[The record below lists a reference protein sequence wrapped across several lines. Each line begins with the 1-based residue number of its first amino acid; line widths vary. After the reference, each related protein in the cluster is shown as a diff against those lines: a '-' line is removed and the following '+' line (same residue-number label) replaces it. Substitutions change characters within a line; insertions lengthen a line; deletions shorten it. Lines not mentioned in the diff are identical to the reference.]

1 MHYSDIYISIISVRI
16 ESGGCMKEVVGRS
29 DEKKELGEVFS
40 SKRAEFVLVYG
51 RRRIG
56 KTFLVKKFF
65 QKKSCLF
72 FHVTG
77 IQNGLLSE
85 QLDIFTKTIGD
96 SFYHGATI
104 ATPASWMSAFEELNR
119 AINTQGK
126 SKKIVLFMDEFP
138 WMATK
143 RSRLLQAVEYYWNR
157 YWQENKNI
165 KLVIC
170 GSSAAWLVKKILYQK
185 GGLHNRITK
194 QLILRPFNLLETKQ
208 FLESKHIYLD
218 PMKVTQLYLALGG
231 IPFYLDQVQKNKS
244 IATNINRLCFKET
257 GILFHELS
265 KMFQSLFEYHE
276 DYLGLTKFIAEQRY
290 GVARSSIEASLSKHG
305 GRLTQRLSDLEMA
318 GFVKSFLPLFH
329 EKHGLYYRV
338 IDEFSYFY
346 LKWIA
351 PEKST
356 LLSLDSSH
364 QYWNQKT
371 KGPSYRA
378 WSGYAF
384 EMLCY
389 KHIPQIK
396 RKLGITDDSKV
407 GAWRY
412 APRKNDKGSGAQVD
426 LVFNQHD
433 SIVLCEIKFTE
444 KTFSIDKEYAEKL
457 LNKMRVFK
465 QVTKTKKEIFIVI
478 ISASGLNENK
488 YSSELISGVV
498 MLEDLFT

>member
-1 MHYSDIYISIISVRI
+1 MQEIIGRNS
-16 ESGGCMKEVVGRS
+16 EKNELSEV
-29 DEKKELGEVFS
+29 LS
-40 SKRAEFVLVYG
+40 SKKAEFVLVYG

-56 KTFLVKKFF
+56 KTYLIKKFF
-65 QKKSCLF
+65 KKKSCLF

-85 QLDIFTKTIGD
+85 QLDVFAKTIGD
-96 SFYHGATI
+96 LFYHGATI
-104 ATPASWMSAFEELNR
+104 AKPASWMRAFEELNK
-119 AINTQGK
+119 AIMGQAK

-157 YWQENKNI
+157 HWQENKNI

-185 GGLHNRITK
+185 GGLHNRITR

-208 FLESKHIYLD
+208 FLEKKNIHLD
-218 PMKVTQLYLALGG
+218 PMKVTQLYLVLGG
-231 IPFYLDQVQKNKS
+231 IPFYLDQFQKSKS
-244 IATNINRLCFKET
+244 VATNINHLCFKET

-265 KMFQSLFEYHE
+265 KLFQSLFEYHE
-276 DYLGLTKFIAEQRY
+276 DYLALTKLISEQRY
-290 GVARSSIEASLSKHG
+290 GVTRSGIESSLSKNG
-305 GRLTQRLSDLEMA
+305 GRLTERLGDLEMA

-346 LKWIA
+346 LQWIA

-371 KGPSYRA
+371 KGQSYRA
-378 WSGYAF
+378 WTGYAF

-389 KHIPQIK
+389 KHITQIR
-396 RKLGITDDSKV
+396 RKLGITDDSRV
-407 GAWRY
+407 GSWRY
-412 APRKNDKGSGAQVD
+412 APRKNSKGEGAQID
-426 LVFNQHD
+426 LVFDQHD
-433 SIVLCEIKFTE
+433 SIVLCEIKFTD
-444 KTFSIDKEYAEKL
+444 KVFSIDKEYAEKL
-457 LNKMRVFK
+457 LNKMKVFK
-465 QVTKTKKEIFIVI
+465 QVTKTKKEIFTVM
-478 ISASGLNENK
+478 ISANGIKKNK
-488 YSSELISGVV
+488 YSDKLISSVV
-498 MLEDLFT
+498 TLDDLFKEVD